1 MPVEKIFKKTMKV
14 SELTLLQNWFERLAP
29 IGALA
34 DGGVT
39 RMGYTDIEDEMHA
52 MFAMFAR
59 ELGLH
64 VDTDAFG
71 NTFASFDGAP
81 RTDVHLIG
89 SHLDSVPHGG
99 QHDGVAGV
107 LAGLLVMKMCMDEQF
122 MPRVETV
129 AFRCEESSAFDTA
142 CVGSSLMLGL
152 IDEAK
157 TKKLKNE
164 RGENLYDVLR
174 KRNDAPHPYPAP
186 ARFADFLE
194 VHIEQGRILE
204 ERDVKVGVVTA
215 IAAPYR
221 FKVVLTGRQ
230 DHSGGTPM
238 AMRRDALCGAAEVVL
253 AAEETALSF
262 KGIPLVATVGVVH
275 NAPNALNT
283 VPGET
288 ELRVDV
294 RGIEDAS
301 ILRAVEQIQS
311 KVRRIAARRR
321 LEYRIETIATYP
333 PVDMDGTMRDAI
345 ERAAVTVDAPH
356 LSMYSGA
363 GHDAMRMALFVPT
376 GMIFIPCRG
385 GISHNPDENV
395 DLLDVARGARV
406 AYETL
411 RELARNAS

>member
-1 MPVEKIFKKTMKV
+1 MKV
-14 SELTLLQNWFERLAP
+14 SELTLLQNWFDRLAP
-29 IGALA
+29 IGANSDGP

-39 RMGYTDIEDEMHA
+39 RMGYTEVEDRMHEA
-52 MFAMFAR
+52 FAGFAR
-59 ELGLH
+59 ELGLR
-64 VDTDAFG
+64 VDADGFG
-71 NTFASFDGAP
+71 NTFASFEGAP

-99 QHDGVAGV
+99 RYDGVAGV
-107 LAGLLVMKMCMDEQF
+107 LGGLLVMKMCMDDGV
-122 MPRVETV
+122 MPRVETA

-157 TKKLKNE
+157 TKKIKNA
-164 RGENLYDVLR
+164 RGQNLHDVLQR
-174 KRNDAPHPYPAP
+174 RGDAPSPYPAP

-194 VHIEQGRILE
+194 IHIEQGRILE
-204 ERDVKVGVVTA
+204 ERDVKIGVVTA

-221 FKVVLTGRQ
+221 FKVTLTGRQ

-253 AAEETALSF
+253 AAEETALGF
-262 KGIPLVATVGVVH
+262 KGIPLVATVGVV
-275 NAPNALNT
+275 NNFPNALNT

-311 KVRRIAARRR
+311 RVRHIAGRRK
-321 LEYRIETIATYP
+321 LEYRIETISTYP
-333 PVDMDGTMRDAI
+333 PVDMDRTMQGAI
-345 ERAAVTVDAPH
+345 ASAASSLDVGH
-356 LSMYSGA
+356 ISMYSGA

-385 GISHNPDENV
+385 GVSHNPDEDV
-395 DLLDVARGARV
+395 DPMDVARGARV
-406 AYETL
+406 AYEAI
-411 RELARNAS
+411 RELERNASS